1 MRFLGFVLLPFLLQ
15 LAAVLGIIAINTGNG
30 SFVGLGAFALGIW
43 VLPITALINWLSS
56 RKPNPRGDGGLIVRT
71 VLLTVTF
78 PALLLVLHVAVR

>member
-1 MRFLGFVLLPFLLQ
+1 MRFLGFVVFPFLMQ

-30 SFVGLGAFALGIW
+30 SFVGLGALALGIW

-56 RKPNPRGDGGLIVRT
+56 RKPSPRGDGGLIVRT

-78 PALLLVLHVAVR
+78 PVLLLVLHVAVR

>member
-1 MRFLGFVLLPFLLQ
+1 MRFLGFVVFPFLLQ

-56 RKPNPRGDGGLIVRT
+56 RKPSPRGDGGLIVRT

-78 PALLLVLHVAVR
+78 PAFLVVLHLAVR